1 MPSLPRTTPRRQ
13 PPERANEDIHMID
26 LFKGELLRFRPWAAV
41 AAFLNIAVLGFLSRM
56 VDLAQQPTMVYQAFA
71 ASYAV
76 AGILLGLY
84 QMGSYRKPNQWLNL
98 LHRPLHRLRIAG
110 ALTGAGTLLLLLA
123 VAVPIALVAMYQET
137 MTARVVDL
145 RHWMLPVAAWLI
157 AVSGYLA
164 GAYAMVGNR
173 RYSFA
178 AFLLPNLFM
187 YAQASGVAMLG
198 VQLVVI
204 AFLAAML
211 AIAFKPDPA
220 APSRNPVA
228 TLVIALPVQLGAYFL
243 VWMLG
248 YGVEVAWTVTGT
260 HPLNMPAPP
269 RGGYIEADRA
279 EGKDMLLLGI
289 EGSRDPDAA
298 LWREQV
304 ALSDVYTTYPLR
316 NLPVQGS
323 MTNLSPL
330 EFGDDANN
338 VLFVYSH
345 DRARFVARGL
355 RDQRARGEMGVGE
368 SQAAFPAPTLPYG
381 ATYLYNARAAYQYDS
396 EQQRFFE
403 RVRLPQGEVMASP
416 PQPAG
421 DNILVLS
428 DRAAYFYPGRE
439 AMNGLDLL
447 QPLMRVAMPS
457 PVGNLSRMDVV
468 ELLDGYLV
476 SYTYTWGVWSGEL
489 QHPFQQVL
497 RVDGRGEAREVA
509 RRALSIDLPSVY
521 TNRNTWLSPVL
532 RAICLGAQDLFAA
545 NDPLRA
551 RPEPIPA
558 PILWLAAVCC
568 LLSLLG
574 AVWLT
579 GRQALSPRARWGWVL
594 LCGVVGLPALASLWL
609 MVPRRESLQIAAP
622 GAQPVVA

>member
-1 MPSLPRTTPRRQ
+1 
-13 PPERANEDIHMID
+13 MID
-26 LFKGELLRFRPWAAV
+26 LFKGELLRFRWWAV
-41 AAFLNIAVLGFLSRM
+41 AAAAINVAVLGFLSRM
-56 VDLAQQPTMVYQAFA
+56 VDMAQQPIFVYMVFGAV
-71 ASYAV
+71 YAV

-84 QMGSYRKPNQWLNL
+84 QMGTYRKPNQWLSL

-110 ALTGAGTLLLLLA
+110 ALSGASTVLLLA
-123 VAVPIALVAMYQET
+123 AVAIPIVLICIYQDT
-137 MTARVVDL
+137 MTSRVVDT
-145 RHWMLPVAAWLI
+145 RHWLLPVAAWLI

-204 AFLAAML
+204 AFLAVLL

-220 APSRNPVA
+220 VQPRNPAAVLA
-228 TLVIALPVQLGAYFL
+228 VALPVQLGAYFL
-243 VWMLG
+243 IWMLG
-248 YGVEVAWTVTGT
+248 FGVELLWTVSGT

-269 RGGYIEADRA
+269 KGGYIEAERA
-279 EGKDMLLLGI
+279 EGKDILLLGL
-289 EGSRDPDAA
+289 EGSRDPEAA

-330 EFGDDANN
+330 EFADGDNN
-338 VLFVYSH
+338 VFLVFSH
-345 DRARFVARGL
+345 DRERFVTRGL
-355 RDQRARGEMGVGE
+355 RDQRPIGELGVGE
-368 SQAAFPAPTLPYG
+368 KQAAFPAPTMPYG
-381 ATYLYNARAAYQYDS
+381 TTYLYNAHAAYQYDS
-396 EQQRFFE
+396 DQQRMFE

-416 PQPAG
+416 PAPAG

-439 AMNGLDLL
+439 AMNSLDLL
-447 QPLMRVAMPS
+447 QPLMRVAMPA
-457 PVGNLSRMDVV
+457 PVGKLSRMDVV
-468 ELLDGYLV
+468 ELLDGYLI

-489 QHPFQQVL
+489 LHPFQQVL
-497 RVDGRGEAREVA
+497 RVDGQGKAKEVA
-509 RRALSIDLPSVY
+509 RRALAIDLPSVY

-532 RAICLGAQDLFAA
+532 RAICLGAQNLFAA
-545 NDPLRA
+545 KDPLRA
-551 RPEPIPA
+551 KPEPMPA
-558 PILWLAAVCC
+558 QILWLAGVCC
-568 LLSLLG
+568 LLALLG
-574 AVWLT
+574 AVWLSGKQAHST
-579 GRQALSPRARWGWVL
+579 RGRWAWVL

-609 MVPRRESLQIAAP
+609 LYPMRERLDDLRL
-622 GAQPVVA
+622 AQPAAA

>member
-1 MPSLPRTTPRRQ
+1 
-13 PPERANEDIHMID
+13 MID
-26 LFKGELLRFRPWAAV
+26 LFKGELLRFRLWAIV
-41 AAFLNIAVLGFLSRM
+41 AFVANLVVLGFLSRM
-56 VDLAQQPTMVYQAFA
+56 VDMAQQPIFVYQIFA
-71 ASYAV
+71 AVYAL
-76 AGILLGLY
+76 AGALLGLY
-84 QMGSYRKPNQWLNL
+84 QMGSYRKPNQWLSL

-110 ALTGAGTLLLLLA
+110 ALGGASVVLLLAA
-123 VAVPIALVAMYQET
+123 VAVPIALVCLYQDT

-145 RHWMLPVAAWLI
+145 RHWMLPLAAWLI

-204 AFLAAML
+204 AFLAVLL

-220 APSRNPVA
+220 AQPRNPVA
-228 TLVIALPVQLGAYFL
+228 VLAVALPVQLGAYFL
-243 VWMLG
+243 IWMLG
-248 YGVEVAWTVTGT
+248 FGVELLWTMSGS

-269 RGGYIEADRA
+269 KGGYIEAERA
-279 EGKDMLLLGI
+279 EGKDILLLGV
-289 EGSRDPDAA
+289 EGSRDPEAA
-298 LWREQV
+298 LWREQI

-323 MTNLSPL
+323 MTNLSPM
-330 EFGDDANN
+330 EFADGDNN
-338 VLFVYSH
+338 VFLVYSH
-345 DRARFVARGL
+345 DRSRYVTRGL
-355 RDQRARGEMGVGE
+355 RDQRPIGELGVGE
-368 SQAAFPAPTLPYG
+368 EQAAFPAPTMAYG
-381 ATYLYNARAAYQYDS
+381 PTYLYNAHAAYQYDS
-396 EQQRFFE
+396 DQQRMFE

-416 PQPAG
+416 PAPAG

-439 AMNGLDLL
+439 AMNGLDLM
-447 QPLMRVAMPS
+447 QPLMRVAMP
-457 PVGNLSRMDVV
+457 GHIGKLSRMDVV

-497 RVDGRGEAREVA
+497 RVDAKGHAREVA

-521 TNRNTWLSPVL
+521 TNRNTWLSPAL
-532 RAICLGAQDLFAA
+532 RALCLGAQDLFAA
-545 NDPLRA
+545 QDPLRA
-551 RPEPIPA
+551 KPEPMPA
-558 PILWLAAVCC
+558 PILWLAGACC
-568 LLSLLG
+568 LLALLG

-579 GRQALSPRARWGWVL
+579 GRQAHSPRGRWAWVL
-594 LCGVVGLPALASLWL
+594 LCGAIGLPALASLWL
-609 MVPRRESLQIAAP
+609 LYPRLDTSQMAAP
-622 GAQPVVA
+622 GARPAAA

>member
-1 MPSLPRTTPRRQ
+1 
-13 PPERANEDIHMID
+13 MID
-26 LFKGELLRFRPWAAV
+26 LFKGELLRFRLWAIV
-41 AAFLNIAVLGFLSRM
+41 AFVANLVVLGFLSRM
-56 VDLAQQPTMVYQAFA
+56 VDMAQQPIFVYQIFA
-71 ASYAV
+71 AVYAL
-76 AGILLGLY
+76 AGALLGLY
-84 QMGSYRKPNQWLNL
+84 QMGSYRKPNQWLSL

-110 ALTGAGTLLLLLA
+110 ALGGASVVLLLAA
-123 VAVPIALVAMYQET
+123 VAVPIALVCLYQDT

-145 RHWMLPVAAWLI
+145 RHWMLPLAAWLI

-164 GAYAMVGNR
+164 GAYAMVANR

-204 AFLAAML
+204 AFLAVLL

-220 APSRNPVA
+220 AQPRNPVA
-228 TLVIALPVQLGAYFL
+228 VLAVALPVQLGAYFL
-243 VWMLG
+243 IWMLG
-248 YGVEVAWTVTGT
+248 FGVELLWTMSGS

-269 RGGYIEADRA
+269 KGGYIEAERA
-279 EGKDMLLLGI
+279 EGKDILLLGL
-289 EGSRDPDAA
+289 EGSRDPEAA
-298 LWREQV
+298 LWREQI

-323 MTNLSPL
+323 MTNLSPM
-330 EFGDDANN
+330 EFADGDNN
-338 VLFVYSH
+338 VFLVYSH
-345 DRARFVARGL
+345 DRSRYVTRGL
-355 RDQRARGEMGVGE
+355 RDQRPIGELGVGE
-368 SQAAFPAPTLPYG
+368 EQAAFPAPTMAYG
-381 ATYLYNARAAYQYDS
+381 PTYLYNAHAAYQYDS
-396 EQQRFFE
+396 DQQRMFE

-416 PQPAG
+416 PAPAG

-439 AMNGLDLL
+439 AMNGLDLM
-447 QPLMRVAMPS
+447 QPLMRVAMP
-457 PVGNLSRMDVV
+457 GHIGKLSRMDVV
-468 ELLDGYLV
+468 ELLDGYLI

-489 QHPFQQVL
+489 LQPFQQVL
-497 RVDGRGEAREVA
+497 RVDGNGKAKEVA
-509 RRALSIDLPSVY
+509 RRALGIDLPSIY

-532 RAICLGAQDLFAA
+532 RALCLGAQDLFAA

-551 RPEPIPA
+551 KPEPMPA
-558 PILWLAAVCC
+558 QILWLAGVCC

-574 AVWLT
+574 AVWLS
-579 GRQALSPRARWGWVL
+579 GRQSHSTRGRWAWVL

-609 MVPRRESLQIAAP
+609 MYPMRERLDDLRLT
-622 GAQPVVA
+622 QPATA